1 MRITLSPAGTL
12 HYKNANGRFI
22 KIKGNKYLCYFFR
35 LLDYV
40 SKLKPFQLPVDG
52 AVEAIQTLLKEN
64 SPRLLDIIESNSQN
78 LEKCE
83 KLVED
88 SKAVCQLVEAMKR
101 SIEQHEGQVCRNII
115 FTQSA
120 QQSTLTV

>member
-1 MRITLSPAGTL
+1 M
-12 HYKNANGRFI
+12 
-22 KIKGNKYLCYFFR
+22 
-35 LLDYV
+35 
-40 SKLKPFQLPVDG
+40 FQLPVDG

-101 SIEQHEGQVCRNII
+101 SIEHYERQVCTNIM

-120 QQSTLTV
+120 QQSTLPV